1 MNQKNVLVG
10 CGVVLLLLA
19 VSTARTEYA
28 RIQARIETTQ
38 AKVDALADELTETT
52 GTIHAAIKSITDRFT
67 KALDEKSMQIESKP
81 VIVEHPKANEPI
93 KTFEPPK
100 QPLIVMHTADEE
112 KGVVC
117 GPCRSWLK
125 TEKAKWEQSGWTVT
139 LAKEI
144 ETKRGWPW
152 FEITERDGGKFEVD
166 GPLTNDNF
174 LAAKKAR

>member
-67 KALDEKSMQIESKP
+67 KALDEKSMQI
-81 VIVEHPKANEPI
+81 
-93 KTFEPPK
+93 
-100 QPLIVMHTADEE
+100 
-112 KGVVC
+112 
-117 GPCRSWLK
+117 
-125 TEKAKWEQSGWTVT
+125 
-139 LAKEI
+139 
-144 ETKRGWPW
+144 
-152 FEITERDGGKFEVD
+152 
-166 GPLTNDNF
+166 
-174 LAAKKAR
+174 